1 MHALRKY
8 LADHAE
14 PEIALARAVTGKY
27 GRTLV
32 VPACREEPE
41 FVRGYVTAAET
52 SRGRTLCV
60 VVVNGSDEA
69 GCSVHAENQVLLEG
83 LRGALHDVRAL
94 PGGPP
99 AWLGALVPG
108 ELDVLVVD
116 RASPGFFV
124 PRKEGVGLAR
134 KIGTD
139 VALALYDAGHVASRF
154 SFSTDADATLPP
166 AHFEM
171 PDVEE
176 RLDVAAVVFPFWHEA
191 ALDASVTRATAHY
204 ELSLRYY
211 VLGLGGARSPY
222 AFHTLG
228 SATAVS
234 AEAYAAVRGYP
245 KREAAE
251 DFYLLNKI
259 AKVGAVFA
267 SSGMPVRLRSRVS
280 DRTPFGTGRRVAEA
294 LEGGEPSFYAPRIF
308 DVLGRWLALLRRFS
322 RHGDV
327 SRLYAD
333 LDGFPG
339 DERTVILDLLRELDA
354 RPAFEAASREAKM
367 PAARFR
373 RVASWFDAFRTLK
386 LVHALRDAGHPNV
399 PWRRALAE
407 SPFVPLVAKAPAD
420 PSGVLVATRYAF
432 ESAER
437 ELPSFRGA
445 AVAGAAG
452 VVEEPIASSAAG
464 D

>member
-14 PEIALARAVTGKY
+14 PEIALAQAVTGTY
-27 GRTLV
+27 ERTLV
-32 VPACREEPE
+32 VPACREDPE
-41 FVRGYVTAAET
+41 FVRRYVVAAET

-69 GCSVHAENQVLLEG
+69 DLGVHTENRALLEG
-83 LRGALHDVRAL
+83 LRDALHDVRAL
-94 PGGPP
+94 PGDPP
-99 AWLGALVPG
+99 AWFGALVAG
-108 ELDVLVVD
+108 KLDVLVVD
-116 RASPGFFV
+116 RASPGFVV

-139 VALALYDAGHVASRF
+139 VALALYDAGRVASRF

-166 AHFEM
+166 AHFEL
-171 PDVEE
+171 PLDVEE

-191 ALDASVTRATAHY
+191 ASDASVTRATALY

-211 VLGLGGARSPY
+211 VLGLGSARSPY

-251 DFYLLNKI
+251 DFYLLNKV

-267 SSGMPVRLRSRVS
+267 SSGAPVRLRSRVS

-308 DVLGRWLALLRRFS
+308 DVVGRWLALLRGFS

-327 SRLYAD
+327 ARLFAE
-333 LDGFPG
+333 LDGFPV
-339 DERTVILDLLRELDA
+339 DERTVITDLLRELDA
-354 RPAFEAASREAKM
+354 RPAFEAASRDAKM

-386 LVHALRDAGHPNV
+386 LVHALRDAAYPSV

-407 SPFVPLVAKAPAD
+407 SPFVPLVAKAAAD
-420 PSGVLVATRYAF
+420 PSGVLVAARYAF

-437 ELPSFRGA
+437 ELSLFRGA
-445 AVAGAAG
+445 TVAGG
-452 VVEEPIASSAAG
+452 FVEEPVRSSAAG
-464 D
+464 G

>member
-1 MHALRKY
+1 VHALRKY

-14 PEIALARAVTGKY
+14 PEIALARAVTGTY
-27 GRTLV
+27 ERTLV
-32 VPACREEPE
+32 VPACREDPD

-69 GCSVHAENQVLLEG
+69 GPGVHAENRALLEG
-83 LRGALHDVRAL
+83 LRDALHDVRAL
-94 PGGPP
+94 PCGPP
-99 AWLGALVPG
+99 TWLGALVPDK
-108 ELDVLVVD
+108 LDVLVVD
-116 RASPGFFV
+116 RASPGFLV

-139 VALALYDAGHVASRF
+139 VALALYDAGRVRSRF

-166 AHFEM
+166 THFELP

-176 RLDVAAVVFPFWHEA
+176 RLDVAAVVFPFWHDA
-191 ALDASVTRATAHY
+191 APDASVTCATALY

-211 VLGLGGARSPY
+211 VLGLGAARSPY

-259 AKVGAVFA
+259 AKVGAVFT
-267 SSGMPVRLRSRVS
+267 SSATPVRLRSRVS
-280 DRTPFGTGRRVAEA
+280 DRTPFGTGRRVADA
-294 LEGGEPSFYAPRIF
+294 LEAGEPSFYAPAIF
-308 DVLGRWLALLRRFS
+308 DVVGRWLALLRRFS

-327 SRLYAD
+327 TRLFAD
-333 LDGFPG
+333 LDGFPD
-339 DERTVILDLLRELDA
+339 DERTVLLALLRELDA

-386 LVHALRDAGHPNV
+386 LVHALRDGGRPNV

-407 SPFVPLVAKAPAD
+407 SPFVPLVAKPPEAPN
-420 PSGVLVATRYAF
+420 GVLVATRYAF
-432 ESAER
+432 ASAER
-437 ELPSFRGA
+437 ELPLFRGA
-445 AVAGAAG
+445 AVAG
-452 VVEEPIASSAAG
+452 E
-464 D
+464 